1 MTIIRSLSCTQK
13 NAILSQL
20 DAGDFIH
27 SIASTTGVFTG
38 TISMLHSNK
47 HSDLQKST
55 GGCPTK
61 LSSAIVYYAI
71 YFISAHMVETA
82 VGVTKH
88 SQISPTNPFI
98 HVPLLNTWRKL
109 G

>member
-1 MTIIRSLSCTQK
+1 MFSTMTIIRSLFCTQT
-13 NAILSQL
+13 NTILSQL

-27 SIASTTGVFTG
+27 SIASTTGVITG

-71 YFISAHMVETA
+71 YFISTHKVETA
-82 VGVTKH
+82 VEVTKTL
-88 SQISPTNPFI
+88 SNITN
-98 HVPLLNTWRKL
+98 
-109 G
+109 

>member
-1 MTIIRSLSCTQK
+1 MFSTMTIMRSLSCTQK
-13 NAILSQL
+13 HTILSQL

-27 SIASTTGVFTG
+27 TIASTTSVITG
-38 TISMLHSNK
+38 TTSMLHSNK

-71 YFISAHMVETA
+71 YFVSAHKVETA
-82 VGVTKH
+82 VEVTKTL
-88 SQISPTNPFI
+88 SNITN
-98 HVPLLNTWRKL
+98 
-109 G
+109 